1 MFDRTTQDVGN
12 IVEFGHVNTRV
23 PDQGVATL
31 FYVSGLGLTRDPF
44 LMTSTDNM
52 WINVGITQFHLP
64 TGPAQVMPGVTV
76 LALPDLVALE
86 SRLRRVAPM
95 LSGTRFGFEV
105 ATDAVR
111 VTCPWGNRL
120 RCVVSDT
127 TRLGIIA
134 VELTAPKDSADG
146 IARFYTEALGAI
158 ARVEQDR
165 AIVSSGM
172 STDLV
177 FIESDT
183 PPPPFDGA
191 HIQIALADFSRPH
204 AWLNGRGLIT
214 EESNAHQYRF
224 QAITDPAT
232 GATLCEIEHEVRSMR
247 HPMFARPL
255 VNRDADIS
263 LARYAPGREALA
275 LGIVA

>member
-76 LALPDLVALE
+76 LALPDLSALAA
-86 SRLRRVAPM
+86 RLRRVAP
-95 LSGTRFGFEV
+95 LLADTRFAFEP
-105 ATDAVR
+105 AADAIHVM
-111 VTCPWGNRL
+111 CPWGNRL
-120 RCVVSDT
+120 RCVASNT

-134 VELTAPKDSADG
+134 VELSAPKGAAEG
-146 IARFYTEALGAI
+146 IARFYREALDAEAHAESG
-158 ARVEQDR
+158 R
-165 AIVSSGM
+165 AIITSGM

-191 HIQIALADFSRPH
+191 HIQIALANFSRPH
-204 AWLNGRGLIT
+204 AWLQTRGLIT

-232 GATLCEIEHEVRSMR
+232 GVTLCEIEHEVRSMR

-255 VNRDADIS
+255 VNRDADIT

-275 LGIVA
+275 LGIAP

>member
-23 PDQGVATL
+23 PDQALATL

-44 LMTSTDNM
+44 LMTGTDNM
-52 WINVGITQFHLP
+52 WINSGITQFHLP

-76 LALPDLVALE
+76 LALPDLPAVLA
-86 SRLRRVAPM
+86 RLHRVAPM
-95 LSGTRFGFEV
+95 LSGTRFGFEP
-105 ATDAVR
+105 AEDAVH
-111 VTCPWGNRL
+111 VTCPWGNQL
-120 RCVVSDT
+120 RCVTDQA

-134 VELTAPKDSADG
+134 VELTAPRGSAEG
-146 IARFYTEALGAI
+146 IARFYTEALGAV
-158 ARVEQDR
+158 AHAGSGR
-165 AIVSSGM
+165 AVVTSGL

-191 HIQIALADFSRPH
+191 HIQVALADFSRPH
-204 AWLNGRGLIT
+204 AWLAARGLIT

-224 QAITDPAT
+224 QAIIDPSN
-232 GATLCEIEHEVRSMR
+232 GAVLCEMEHEVRSMR

-255 VNRDADIS
+255 INRDADIT
-263 LARYAPGREALA
+263 LARYAPGRETLP
-275 LGIVA
+275 LGVAP